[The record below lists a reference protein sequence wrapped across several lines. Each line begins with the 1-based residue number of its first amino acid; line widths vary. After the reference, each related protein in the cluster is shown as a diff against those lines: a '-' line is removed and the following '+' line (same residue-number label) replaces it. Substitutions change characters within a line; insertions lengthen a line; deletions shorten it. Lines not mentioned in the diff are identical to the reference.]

1 MKPTFEKTVNV
12 LVQAYLNDTLKHG
25 DCCACAVGNIIA
37 ASIGCEM
44 VKPREHVKSSFEW
57 AKNGVYYEPIWPAV
71 FASDRYGKQERHPKK
86 YRGMYKKQIDIT
98 GYDWRE
104 LAKIEKAFESVCRFF
119 SSEDEIMF
127 NGLMAVVDVLADI
140 HGIDLSQKEQAKLLF
155 QKS

>member
-104 LAKIEKAFESVCRFF
+104 LAKIEKAFESNRFF
-119 SSEDEIMF
+119 DNDESMF
-127 NGLMAVVDVLADI
+127 NGLMAVVSVLAEI
-140 HGIDLSQKEQAKLLF
+140 HGVSLECKKQAEMLF
-155 QKS
+155 VK